1 MRSKKMPK
9 TKFEKVAQSLVERI
23 QRGVYSNMQRLP
35 SEYQL
40 ADEYGVSRLTVRKAI
55 ERLVTAK
62 ILVKDPGKGTYIMST
77 SSSDKVASGRMGLQ
91 SFTEAAETYGKQ
103 SHTQVLDYL
112 PLIRPDKQIEAK
124 LNLRD
129 NPQPEVDE
137 LVRRRFWD
145 DEPMTIEDIV
155 ILHKYVANHQKAD
168 FSHSLFQMLA
178 EVVEIAY
185 SNQEIEA
192 IKVDKRLAELLHVQV
207 GDPVL
212 CVHSLTYTAD
222 GQPIFYDTSYYR
234 ADKYTFKT
242 TLTRLE
248 QGGK

>member
-1 MRSKKMPK
+1 MPK

-23 QRGVYSNMQRLP
+23 QQGIYSNMQRLP

-55 ERLVTAK
+55 ERLVTA

-77 SSSDKVASGRMGLQ
+77 NSSNKVESGRMGLQ

-103 SHTQVLDYL
+103 SRTQVLDYQ
-112 PLIRPDKQIEAK
+112 PLIQPDQRVEEK
-124 LNLRD
+124 LNLRN

-145 DEPMTIEDIV
+145 DDPMTIEDIV
-155 ILHKYVANHQKAD
+155 ILHKYVANHQKND
-168 FSHSLFQMLA
+168 FKHSLFQILA
-178 EVVEIAY
+178 ETVEIAY

-192 IKVDKRLAELLHVQV
+192 IKVDEKLAKLLHVQE
-207 GDPVL
+207 GDPIL

>member
-1 MRSKKMPK
+1 M
-9 TKFEKVAQSLVERI
+9 ERI
-23 QRGVYSNMQRLP
+23 QQGIYSNMQRLP

-62 ILVKDPGKGTYIMST
+62 ILVKDPGKETYIMST
-77 SSSDKVASGRMGLQ
+77 NSSNKVESGRMGLQ

-103 SHTQVLDYL
+103 SRTQVLDYQ
-112 PLIRPDKQIEAK
+112 PLIQPDQRVEEK
-124 LNLRD
+124 LNLRN

-137 LVRRRFWD
+137 LVRRRFWND
-145 DEPMTIEDIV
+145 DPMTIEDIV
-155 ILHKYVANHQKAD
+155 ILHKYVANHQKND
-168 FSHSLFQMLA
+168 FKHSLFQILA
-178 EVVEIAY
+178 ETVEIAY

-192 IKVDKRLAELLHVQV
+192 IKVDEKLAKLLHVQE
-207 GDPVL
+207 GDPIL

>member
-1 MRSKKMPK
+1 MPK

-23 QRGVYSNMQRLP
+23 QQGIYSNMQRLP
-35 SEYQL
+35 SEYKL

-77 SSSDKVASGRMGLQ
+77 NSSNKVESGRMGLQ

-103 SHTQVLDYL
+103 SRTQVLDYQ
-112 PLIRPDKQIEAK
+112 PLIQPDQRVEEK
-124 LNLRD
+124 LNLRN

-145 DEPMTIEDIV
+145 DDPMTIEDIV
-155 ILHKYVANHQKAD
+155 ILHKYVANHQKND
-168 FSHSLFQMLA
+168 FKNSLFQILA
-178 EVVEIAY
+178 ETVEIAY

-192 IKVDKRLAELLHVQV
+192 IKVDEKLAKLLHVQK
-207 GDPVL
+207 GDPIL

>member
-1 MRSKKMPK
+1 MPK

-23 QRGVYSNMQRLP
+23 QQGIYSNMQRLP

-77 SSSDKVASGRMGLQ
+77 NSSNKVESGRMGLQ

-103 SHTQVLDYL
+103 SRTQVLDYQ
-112 PLIRPDKQIEAK
+112 PLTQPDQRVEEK
-124 LNLRD
+124 LNLRN

-145 DEPMTIEDIV
+145 DDPMTIEDIV
-155 ILHKYVANHQKAD
+155 ILHKYVANHQKND
-168 FSHSLFQMLA
+168 FKHSLFQILA
-178 EVVEIAY
+178 ETVEIAY

-192 IKVDKRLAELLHVQV
+192 IKVDEKLAKLLHVQE
-207 GDPVL
+207 GDPIL

-222 GQPIFYDTSYYR
+222 GTNFLRHVLLPGR
-234 ADKYTFKT
+234 
-242 TLTRLE
+242 
-248 QGGK
+248 

>member
-1 MRSKKMPK
+1 MPK

-23 QRGVYSNMQRLP
+23 QQGIYSNMQRLP

-77 SSSDKVASGRMGLQ
+77 NSSNKVESGRMGLQ

-103 SHTQVLDYL
+103 SRTQVLDYQ
-112 PLIRPDKQIEAK
+112 PLIQPDQRVEEK
-124 LNLRD
+124 LNLRN

-145 DEPMTIEDIV
+145 DDPMTIEDIV
-155 ILHKYVANHQKAD
+155 ILHKYVANHQKND
-168 FSHSLFQMLA
+168 FKHSLFQILA
-178 EVVEIAY
+178 ETVEIAY

-192 IKVDKRLAELLHVQV
+192 IKVDEKLAKLLHVQE
-207 GDPVL
+207 GDLIL

>member
-1 MRSKKMPK
+1 MPK

-23 QRGVYSNMQRLP
+23 QQGIYSNMQRLP
-35 SEYQL
+35 SEYQR

-62 ILVKDPGKGTYIMST
+62 ILVKDPGKETYIMST
-77 SSSDKVASGRMGLQ
+77 NSSNKVESGRMGLQ

-103 SHTQVLDYL
+103 SQTQVLDYQ
-112 PLIRPDKQIEAK
+112 PLIQPDQRVEEK
-124 LNLRD
+124 LNLRN

-137 LVRRRFWD
+137 LVRRRFWND
-145 DEPMTIEDIV
+145 DPMTIEDIV
-155 ILHKYVANHQKAD
+155 ILHKYVANHQKND
-168 FSHSLFQMLA
+168 FKHSLFQILA
-178 EVVEIAY
+178 ETVEIAY

-192 IKVDKRLAELLHVQV
+192 IKVDEKLAKLLHVQE
-207 GDPVL
+207 GDPIL

>member
-1 MRSKKMPK
+1 MPK

-23 QRGVYSNMQRLP
+23 QQGIYSNMQRLP

-55 ERLVTAK
+55 EWLVTAK

-77 SSSDKVASGRMGLQ
+77 NSSNKVESGRMGLQ

-103 SHTQVLDYL
+103 SRTQVLDYQ
-112 PLIRPDKQIEAK
+112 PLIQPDQRVEEK
-124 LNLRD
+124 LNLRN

-145 DEPMTIEDIV
+145 DDPMTIEDIV
-155 ILHKYVANHQKAD
+155 ILHKYVANHQKND
-168 FSHSLFQMLA
+168 FKHSLFQILA
-178 EVVEIAY
+178 ETVEIAY

-192 IKVDKRLAELLHVQV
+192 IKVDEKLAKLLHVQE
-207 GDPVL
+207 GDPIL

-234 ADKYTFKT
+234 TDKYTFKT

>member
-1 MRSKKMPK
+1 MPK

-23 QRGVYSNMQRLP
+23 QQGIYSNMQRLP

-55 ERLVTAK
+55 EGLVTAK
-62 ILVKDPGKGTYIMST
+62 ILVKDPGKETYIMST
-77 SSSDKVASGRMGLQ
+77 NSSNKVESGRMGLQ

-103 SHTQVLDYL
+103 SRTQVLDYQ
-112 PLIRPDKQIEAK
+112 PLIQPDQRVEEK
-124 LNLRD
+124 LNLRN

-137 LVRRRFWD
+137 LVRRRFWND
-145 DEPMTIEDIV
+145 DPMTIEDIV
-155 ILHKYVANHQKAD
+155 ILHKYVANHQKND
-168 FSHSLFQMLA
+168 FKHSLFQILA
-178 EVVEIAY
+178 ETVEIAY

-192 IKVDKRLAELLHVQV
+192 IKVDEKLAKLLHVQE
-207 GDPVL
+207 GDPIL

-222 GQPIFYDTSYYR
+222 GQPIFYYTSYYR

>member
-1 MRSKKMPK
+1 M
-9 TKFEKVAQSLVERI
+9 ERI
-23 QRGVYSNMQRLP
+23 QQGIYSNMQRLP

-77 SSSDKVASGRMGLQ
+77 NSSNKVESGRMGLQ

-103 SHTQVLDYL
+103 SRTQVLDYQ
-112 PLIRPDKQIEAK
+112 PLTQPDQRVEEK
-124 LNLRD
+124 LNLRN

-145 DEPMTIEDIV
+145 DDPMTIEDIV
-155 ILHKYVANHQKAD
+155 ILHKYVANHQKND
-168 FSHSLFQMLA
+168 FKHSLFQILA
-178 EVVEIAY
+178 ETVEIAY

-192 IKVDKRLAELLHVQV
+192 IKVDEKLAKLLHVQE
-207 GDPVL
+207 GDPIL

>member
-1 MRSKKMPK
+1 MPK

-23 QRGVYSNMQRLP
+23 QQGIYSNMQRLP

-77 SSSDKVASGRMGLQ
+77 NSSNKVESGRMGLQ

-103 SHTQVLDYL
+103 SRTQVLDYQ
-112 PLIRPDKQIEAK
+112 PLIQPDQRVEEK
-124 LNLRD
+124 LNLRN

-145 DEPMTIEDIV
+145 DDPMTIEDIV
-155 ILHKYVANHQKAD
+155 ILHKYVANHQKND
-168 FSHSLFQMLA
+168 FKHSLFQILA
-178 EVVEIAY
+178 ETDEIAY

-192 IKVDKRLAELLHVQV
+192 IKVDEKLAKLLHVQE
-207 GDPVL
+207 GDPIL

>member
-1 MRSKKMPK
+1 M
-9 TKFEKVAQSLVERI
+9 ERI
-23 QRGVYSNMQRLP
+23 QQGIYSNMQRLP

-62 ILVKDPGKGTYIMST
+62 ILVKDPGKGTYIVST
-77 SSSDKVASGRMGLQ
+77 NSSNKVESGRMGLQ

-103 SHTQVLDYL
+103 SRTQVLDYQ
-112 PLIRPDKQIEAK
+112 PLTQPDQRMEEK
-124 LNLRD
+124 LNLRN

-137 LVRRRFWD
+137 LVRLRFWD
-145 DEPMTIEDIV
+145 DDPMTIEDIV
-155 ILHKYVANHQKAD
+155 ILHKYVANHQKND
-168 FSHSLFQMLA
+168 FKHSLFQILA
-178 EVVEIAY
+178 ETVEIAY

-192 IKVDKRLAELLHVQV
+192 IKVDEKLAKLLHVQE
-207 GDPVL
+207 GDPIL

>member
-1 MRSKKMPK
+1 M
-9 TKFEKVAQSLVERI
+9 ERI
-23 QRGVYSNMQRLP
+23 QQGIYSNMQRLP

-77 SSSDKVASGRMGLQ
+77 NSSNKVESGRMGLQ

-103 SHTQVLDYL
+103 SRTQVLDYQ
-112 PLIRPDKQIEAK
+112 PLIQPDQRVEEK
-124 LNLRD
+124 LNLRN

-137 LVRRRFWD
+137 LVRLRFWD
-145 DEPMTIEDIV
+145 DDPMTIEDIV
-155 ILHKYVANHQKAD
+155 ILHKYVANHQKND
-168 FSHSLFQMLA
+168 FKHSLFQILA
-178 EVVEIAY
+178 ETVEIAY

-192 IKVDKRLAELLHVQV
+192 IKVDEKLAKLLHVQE
-207 GDPVL
+207 GDPIL

>member
-1 MRSKKMPK
+1 MPK
-9 TKFEKVAQSLVERI
+9 SKFEKVAQSLVERI
-23 QRGVYSNMQRLP
+23 QQGIYSNMQRLP

-77 SSSDKVASGRMGLQ
+77 NSSNKVESGRMGLQ

-103 SHTQVLDYL
+103 SRTQVLDYQ
-112 PLIRPDKQIEAK
+112 PLTQPDQRVEEK
-124 LNLRD
+124 LNLRN

-145 DEPMTIEDIV
+145 DDPMTIEDIV
-155 ILHKYVANHQKAD
+155 ILHKYVANHQKND
-168 FSHSLFQMLA
+168 FKHSLFQILS
-178 EVVEIAY
+178 ETVEIAY

-192 IKVDKRLAELLHVQV
+192 IKVDEKLAKLLHVQE
-207 GDPVL
+207 GDPIL

>member
-1 MRSKKMPK
+1 MPK

-23 QRGVYSNMQRLP
+23 QQGIYSNMQRLP

-62 ILVKDPGKGTYIMST
+62 ILVKDPGKVTYIVST
-77 SSSDKVASGRMGLQ
+77 NSSNTVERGRMGLQ

-103 SHTQVLDYL
+103 SRTQVLDYQ
-112 PLIRPDKQIEAK
+112 PLTQPDQRMEEK
-124 LNLRD
+124 LNLRN

-137 LVRRRFWD
+137 LVRLRFWD
-145 DEPMTIEDIV
+145 DDPMTIEDIV
-155 ILHKYVANHQKAD
+155 ILHKYVANHQKND
-168 FSHSLFQMLA
+168 FKHSLFQILA
-178 EVVEIAY
+178 ETVEIAY

-192 IKVDKRLAELLHVQV
+192 IKVDEKLAKLLHVQE
-207 GDPVL
+207 GDPIL

>member
-1 MRSKKMPK
+1 M
-9 TKFEKVAQSLVERI
+9 ERI
-23 QRGVYSNMQRLP
+23 QQGIYSNMQRLP

-55 ERLVTAK
+55 EWLVTAK

-77 SSSDKVASGRMGLQ
+77 NSSNKVESGRMGLQ

-103 SHTQVLDYL
+103 SRTQVLDYQ
-112 PLIRPDKQIEAK
+112 PLIQPDQRVEEK
-124 LNLRD
+124 LNLRN

-145 DEPMTIEDIV
+145 DDPMTIEDIV
-155 ILHKYVANHQKAD
+155 ILHKYVANHQKND
-168 FSHSLFQMLA
+168 FKHSLFQILA
-178 EVVEIAY
+178 ETVEIAY

-192 IKVDKRLAELLHVQV
+192 IKVDEKLAKLLHVQE
-207 GDPVL
+207 GDPIL

>member
-1 MRSKKMPK
+1 MPK

-23 QRGVYSNMQRLP
+23 QQGIYSNMQRLP

-77 SSSDKVASGRMGLQ
+77 NSSNKVESGRMGLQ

-103 SHTQVLDYL
+103 SRTQVLDYQ
-112 PLIRPDKQIEAK
+112 PLIQPDQRVEEK
-124 LNLRD
+124 LNLRN

-145 DEPMTIEDIV
+145 DDPMTIEDIV
-155 ILHKYVANHQKAD
+155 ILHKYVANHQKND
-168 FSHSLFQMLA
+168 FKHSLFQILA
-178 EVVEIAY
+178 ETVEIAY

-192 IKVDKRLAELLHVQV
+192 IKVDEKLAKLLHVQE
-207 GDPVL
+207 GYPIL

>member
-1 MRSKKMPK
+1 MPK

-23 QRGVYSNMQRLP
+23 QQGIYSNMQRLP

-55 ERLVTAK
+55 EWLVTAK

-77 SSSDKVASGRMGLQ
+77 NSSNKVESGRVGLQ

-103 SHTQVLDYL
+103 SRTQVLDYQ
-112 PLIRPDKQIEAK
+112 PLIQPDQRVEEK
-124 LNLRD
+124 LNLRN

-145 DEPMTIEDIV
+145 DDPMTIEDIV
-155 ILHKYVANHQKAD
+155 ILHKYVANHQKND
-168 FSHSLFQMLA
+168 FKHSLFQILA
-178 EVVEIAY
+178 ETVEIAY

-192 IKVDKRLAELLHVQV
+192 IKVDEKLAKLLHVQE
-207 GDPVL
+207 GDPIL

-242 TLTRLE
+242 TLSRLE

>member
-1 MRSKKMPK
+1 MPK

-23 QRGVYSNMQRLP
+23 QQGSYSNMQRLP

-77 SSSDKVASGRMGLQ
+77 NSSNKVESGRMGLQ

-103 SHTQVLDYL
+103 SRTQVLDYQ
-112 PLIRPDKQIEAK
+112 PLTQPDQRMEEK
-124 LNLRD
+124 LNLRN

-137 LVRRRFWD
+137 LVRLRFWD
-145 DEPMTIEDIV
+145 DDPMTIEDIV
-155 ILHKYVANHQKAD
+155 ILHKYVANHQKND
-168 FSHSLFQMLA
+168 FKHSLFQILA
-178 EVVEIAY
+178 ETVEIAY

-192 IKVDKRLAELLHVQV
+192 IKVDEKLAKLLHVQE
-207 GDPVL
+207 GDPIL

>member
-1 MRSKKMPK
+1 MPK

-23 QRGVYSNMQRLP
+23 QQGIYSNMQRLP

-62 ILVKDPGKGTYIMST
+62 ILVKDPGKGTYIVST
-77 SSSDKVASGRMGLQ
+77 NSSNKVESGRMGLQ

-103 SHTQVLDYL
+103 SRTQVLDYQ
-112 PLIRPDKQIEAK
+112 PLIQPDQRVEEK
-124 LNLRD
+124 LNLRN

-137 LVRRRFWD
+137 LVRRRFWND
-145 DEPMTIEDIV
+145 DPMTIEDIV
-155 ILHKYVANHQKAD
+155 ILHKYVANHQKND
-168 FSHSLFQMLA
+168 FKHSLFQILA
-178 EVVEIAY
+178 ETVEIAY

-192 IKVDKRLAELLHVQV
+192 IKVDEKLAKLLHVQE
-207 GDPVL
+207 GDPIL

>member
-1 MRSKKMPK
+1 MPK

-23 QRGVYSNMQRLP
+23 QQGIYSNMQRLP

-55 ERLVTAK
+55 EWLVTAK

-77 SSSDKVASGRMGLQ
+77 NSSNKVESGRMGLQ

-103 SHTQVLDYL
+103 SRTQVLDYQ
-112 PLIRPDKQIEAK
+112 PLTQPDQRVEEK
-124 LNLRD
+124 LNLRN

-145 DEPMTIEDIV
+145 DDPMTIEDIV
-155 ILHKYVANHQKAD
+155 ILHKYVANHQKND
-168 FSHSLFQMLA
+168 FKHSLFQILA
-178 EVVEIAY
+178 ETVEIAY

-192 IKVDKRLAELLHVQV
+192 IKVDEKLAKLLHVQE
-207 GDPVL
+207 GDPIL

>member
-1 MRSKKMPK
+1 
-9 TKFEKVAQSLVERI
+9 
-23 QRGVYSNMQRLP
+23 
-35 SEYQL
+35 
-40 ADEYGVSRLTVRKAI
+40 
-55 ERLVTAK
+55 K

-77 SSSDKVASGRMGLQ
+77 NSSNKVESGRMGLQ

-103 SHTQVLDYL
+103 SRTQVLDYQ
-112 PLIRPDKQIEAK
+112 PLIQPDQRVEEK
-124 LNLRD
+124 LNLRN

-137 LVRRRFWD
+137 LVRLRFWD
-145 DEPMTIEDIV
+145 DDPMTIEDIV
-155 ILHKYVANHQKAD
+155 ILHKYVANHQKND
-168 FSHSLFQMLA
+168 FKHSLFQILA
-178 EVVEIAY
+178 ETVEIAY

-192 IKVDKRLAELLHVQV
+192 IKVDEKLAKLLHVQE
-207 GDPVL
+207 GDPIL

>member
-1 MRSKKMPK
+1 MPK

-23 QRGVYSNMQRLP
+23 QQGIYSNMQRLP

-62 ILVKDPGKGTYIMST
+62 ILVNDPGKGTYIMST
-77 SSSDKVASGRMGLQ
+77 NSSNKVESGRMGLQ

-103 SHTQVLDYL
+103 SRTQVLDYQ
-112 PLIRPDKQIEAK
+112 PLTQPDQRMEEK
-124 LNLRD
+124 LNLRN

-137 LVRRRFWD
+137 LVRLRFWD
-145 DEPMTIEDIV
+145 DDPMTIEDIV
-155 ILHKYVANHQKAD
+155 ILHKYVANHQKND
-168 FSHSLFQMLA
+168 FKHSLFQILA
-178 EVVEIAY
+178 ETVEIAY

-192 IKVDKRLAELLHVQV
+192 IKVDEKLAKLLHVQE
-207 GDPVL
+207 GDPIL

>member
-1 MRSKKMPK
+1 MPK

-23 QRGVYSNMQRLP
+23 QQGIYSNMQRLP

-77 SSSDKVASGRMGLQ
+77 NSSNKVESGRMGLQ

-103 SHTQVLDYL
+103 SRTQVLDYQ
-112 PLIRPDKQIEAK
+112 PLTQPDQRMEEK
-124 LNLRD
+124 LNLRN

-137 LVRRRFWD
+137 LVRLRFWD
-145 DEPMTIEDIV
+145 DDPMTIEDIV
-155 ILHKYVANHQKAD
+155 ILHKYVANHQKND
-168 FSHSLFQMLA
+168 FKHSLFQILA
-178 EVVEIAY
+178 ETVEIAY

-192 IKVDKRLAELLHVQV
+192 IKVDEKLAKLLHVQE
-207 GDPVL
+207 GDPIL

>member
-1 MRSKKMPK
+1 MPK

-23 QRGVYSNMQRLP
+23 QQGIYSNMQRLP

-62 ILVKDPGKGTYIMST
+62 ILVKDPGKETYIMST
-77 SSSDKVASGRMGLQ
+77 NSSNKVESGRMGLQ

-103 SHTQVLDYL
+103 SRTQVLDYQ
-112 PLIRPDKQIEAK
+112 PLIQPDQRVEEK
-124 LNLRD
+124 LNLRN

-137 LVRRRFWD
+137 LVRRRFWND
-145 DEPMTIEDIV
+145 DPMTIEDIV
-155 ILHKYVANHQKAD
+155 ILHKYVANHQKND
-168 FSHSLFQMLA
+168 FKHSLFQILA
-178 EVVEIAY
+178 ETVEIAY

-192 IKVDKRLAELLHVQV
+192 IKVDEKLAKLLHVQE
-207 GDPVL
+207 GDPIL

>member
-1 MRSKKMPK
+1 MPK

-23 QRGVYSNMQRLP
+23 QQGIYSNMQRLP

-77 SSSDKVASGRMGLQ
+77 NSSNKVESGRMGLQ

-103 SHTQVLDYL
+103 SRTQVLDYQ
-112 PLIRPDKQIEAK
+112 PLFQPDQRVEEK
-124 LNLRD
+124 LNLRN

-145 DEPMTIEDIV
+145 DDPMTIEDIV
-155 ILHKYVANHQKAD
+155 ILHKYVANHQKND
-168 FSHSLFQMLA
+168 FKHSLFQILA
-178 EVVEIAY
+178 ETVEIAY

-192 IKVDKRLAELLHVQV
+192 IKVDEKLAKLLHVQE
-207 GDPVL
+207 GDPIL

>member
-1 MRSKKMPK
+1 MPK

-23 QRGVYSNMQRLP
+23 QQGIYSNMQRLP

-62 ILVKDPGKGTYIMST
+62 ILVKDPGKETYIMST
-77 SSSDKVASGRMGLQ
+77 NSSNKVESGRMGLQ

-103 SHTQVLDYL
+103 SRTQVLDYQ
-112 PLIRPDKQIEAK
+112 PLTQPDQRMEEK
-124 LNLRD
+124 LNLRN

-137 LVRRRFWD
+137 LVRLRFWD
-145 DEPMTIEDIV
+145 DDPMTIEDIV
-155 ILHKYVANHQKAD
+155 ILHKYVANHQKND
-168 FSHSLFQMLA
+168 FKHSLFQILA
-178 EVVEIAY
+178 ETVEIAY

-192 IKVDKRLAELLHVQV
+192 IKVDEKLAKLLHVQE
-207 GDPVL
+207 GDPIL

>member
-1 MRSKKMPK
+1 M
-9 TKFEKVAQSLVERI
+9 ERI
-23 QRGVYSNMQRLP
+23 QQGIYSNMQRLP

-62 ILVKDPGKGTYIMST
+62 ILVKDPGKGTYIVST
-77 SSSDKVASGRMGLQ
+77 NSSNKVESGRMGLQ

-103 SHTQVLDYL
+103 SRTQVLDYQ
-112 PLIRPDKQIEAK
+112 PLTQPDQRMEEK
-124 LNLRD
+124 LNLRN

-137 LVRRRFWD
+137 LVRLRFWD
-145 DEPMTIEDIV
+145 DDPMTIEDIV
-155 ILHKYVANHQKAD
+155 ILHKYVANHQKND
-168 FSHSLFQMLA
+168 FKHSLFQILA
-178 EVVEIAY
+178 ETVEIAY

-192 IKVDKRLAELLHVQV
+192 IKVDEKLAKLLHIQE
-207 GDPVL
+207 GDPIL

>member
-1 MRSKKMPK
+1 M
-9 TKFEKVAQSLVERI
+9 ERI
-23 QRGVYSNMQRLP
+23 QQGIYSNMQRLP

-77 SSSDKVASGRMGLQ
+77 NSSNKVESGRMGLQ

-103 SHTQVLDYL
+103 SRTQVLDYQ
-112 PLIRPDKQIEAK
+112 PLTQPDQRMEEK
-124 LNLRD
+124 LNLRN

-137 LVRRRFWD
+137 LVRLRFWD
-145 DEPMTIEDIV
+145 DDPMTIEDIV
-155 ILHKYVANHQKAD
+155 ILHKYVANHQKND
-168 FSHSLFQMLA
+168 FKHSLFQILA
-178 EVVEIAY
+178 ETVEIAY

-192 IKVDKRLAELLHVQV
+192 IKVDEKLAKLLHVQE
-207 GDPVL
+207 GDPIL

>member
-1 MRSKKMPK
+1 MPK

-23 QRGVYSNMQRLP
+23 QQGIYSNMQRLP

-62 ILVKDPGKGTYIMST
+62 ILVKDPGKGTYIVST
-77 SSSDKVASGRMGLQ
+77 NSSNKVESGRMGLQ

-103 SHTQVLDYL
+103 SRTQVLDYQ
-112 PLIRPDKQIEAK
+112 PLTQPDQRMEEK
-124 LNLRD
+124 LNLRN

-137 LVRRRFWD
+137 LVRLRFWD
-145 DEPMTIEDIV
+145 DDPMTIEDIV
-155 ILHKYVANHQKAD
+155 ILHKYVANHQKND
-168 FSHSLFQMLA
+168 FKHSLFQILA
-178 EVVEIAY
+178 ETVEIAY

-192 IKVDKRLAELLHVQV
+192 IKVDEKLAKLLHVQE
-207 GDPVL
+207 GDPIL

>member
-1 MRSKKMPK
+1 MPK

-23 QRGVYSNMQRLP
+23 QQGIYSNMQRLP

-77 SSSDKVASGRMGLQ
+77 NSSNKVESGRMGLQ

-103 SHTQVLDYL
+103 SRTQVLDYQ
-112 PLIRPDKQIEAK
+112 PLTQPDQRMEEK
-124 LNLRD
+124 LNLRN

-137 LVRRRFWD
+137 LVRLRFWD
-145 DEPMTIEDIV
+145 DDPMTIEDIV
-155 ILHKYVANHQKAD
+155 ILHKYVANHQKND
-168 FSHSLFQMLA
+168 FKHSLFQILA
-178 EVVEIAY
+178 ETVEIAY

-192 IKVDKRLAELLHVQV
+192 IKVDEKLAKLLHVQE
-207 GDPVL
+207 GDPIL

-248 QGGK
+248 QGEK

>member
-1 MRSKKMPK
+1 MPK

-23 QRGVYSNMQRLP
+23 QQGIYSNMQRLP

-77 SSSDKVASGRMGLQ
+77 NSSNKVESGRMGLK

-103 SHTQVLDYL
+103 SRTQVLDYQ
-112 PLIRPDKQIEAK
+112 PLIQPDQRVEEK
-124 LNLRD
+124 LNLRN

-137 LVRRRFWD
+137 LVRLRFWD
-145 DEPMTIEDIV
+145 DDPMTIEDIV
-155 ILHKYVANHQKAD
+155 ILHKYVANHQKND
-168 FSHSLFQMLA
+168 FKHSLFQILA
-178 EVVEIAY
+178 ETVEIAY

-192 IKVDKRLAELLHVQV
+192 IKVDEKLAKLLHVQE
-207 GDPVL
+207 GDPIL

>member
-1 MRSKKMPK
+1 MPK

-23 QRGVYSNMQRLP
+23 QQGIYSNMQRLP

-77 SSSDKVASGRMGLQ
+77 NSSNKVESGRMGLQ

-103 SHTQVLDYL
+103 SRTQVLDYQ
-112 PLIRPDKQIEAK
+112 PLIQPDQRVEE
-124 LNLRD
+124 NLRN

-145 DEPMTIEDIV
+145 DDPMTIEDIV
-155 ILHKYVANHQKAD
+155 ILHKYVANHQKND
-168 FSHSLFQMLA
+168 FKHSLFQILA
-178 EVVEIAY
+178 ETVEIAY

-192 IKVDKRLAELLHVQV
+192 IKVDEKLAKLLHVQE
-207 GDPVL
+207 GDPIL

>member
-1 MRSKKMPK
+1 MPK

-23 QRGVYSNMQRLP
+23 QQGIYSNMQRLP

-55 ERLVTAK
+55 EWLVTAK

-77 SSSDKVASGRMGLQ
+77 NSSNKVESGRMGLQ

-103 SHTQVLDYL
+103 SRTQVLDYQ
-112 PLIRPDKQIEAK
+112 PLIQPDQRVEEK
-124 LNLRD
+124 LNLRN

-137 LVRRRFWD
+137 LVRRRFWND
-145 DEPMTIEDIV
+145 DPMTIEDIV
-155 ILHKYVANHQKAD
+155 ILHKYVANHQKND
-168 FSHSLFQMLA
+168 FKHSLFQILA
-178 EVVEIAY
+178 ETVEIAY

-192 IKVDKRLAELLHVQV
+192 IKVDEKLAKLLHVQE
-207 GDPVL
+207 GDPIL

>member
-1 MRSKKMPK
+1 MPK

-23 QRGVYSNMQRLP
+23 QQGIYSNMQRLP

-77 SSSDKVASGRMGLQ
+77 NSSNKVESGRMGLQ

-103 SHTQVLDYL
+103 SRTQVLDYQ
-112 PLIRPDKQIEAK
+112 PLIQPDQRVEEK
-124 LNLRD
+124 LNLRN

-145 DEPMTIEDIV
+145 DDPMTIEDIV
-155 ILHKYVANHQKAD
+155 ILHKYVANHQKND
-168 FSHSLFQMLA
+168 FKNSLFQILA
-178 EVVEIAY
+178 ETVEIAY

-192 IKVDKRLAELLHVQV
+192 IKVDEKLAKLLHVQK
-207 GDPVL
+207 GDPIL

>member
-1 MRSKKMPK
+1 MPK

-23 QRGVYSNMQRLP
+23 QQGIYSNMQRLP

-77 SSSDKVASGRMGLQ
+77 NSSNKVESGRMGLQ

-103 SHTQVLDYL
+103 SQTQVLDYQ
-112 PLIRPDKQIEAK
+112 PLIRPDQRVEEK
-124 LNLRD
+124 LNLRN
-129 NPQPEVDE
+129 NPQLEVDE

-145 DEPMTIEDIV
+145 DDPMTIEDIV
-155 ILHKYVANHQKAD
+155 ILHKYVANHQKND
-168 FSHSLFQMLA
+168 FKHSLFQILA
-178 EVVEIAY
+178 ETVEIAY

-192 IKVDKRLAELLHVQV
+192 IKVDEKLAKLLHVQE
-207 GDPVL
+207 GDPIL

>member
-1 MRSKKMPK
+1 MPK

-23 QRGVYSNMQRLP
+23 QQGIYSNMQRLP

-77 SSSDKVASGRMGLQ
+77 NSSNKVESGRMGLQ

-103 SHTQVLDYL
+103 SRTQVLDYQ
-112 PLIRPDKQIEAK
+112 PVNQPDQRMEEK
-124 LNLRD
+124 LNLRN

-137 LVRRRFWD
+137 LVRLRFWD
-145 DEPMTIEDIV
+145 DDPMTIEDIV
-155 ILHKYVANHQKAD
+155 ILHKYVANHQKND
-168 FSHSLFQMLA
+168 FKHSLFQILA
-178 EVVEIAY
+178 ETVEIAY

-192 IKVDKRLAELLHVQV
+192 IKVDEKLAKLLHVQE
-207 GDPVL
+207 GDPIL

>member
-1 MRSKKMPK
+1 MPK

-23 QRGVYSNMQRLP
+23 QQGIYSNMQRLP

-77 SSSDKVASGRMGLQ
+77 NSSNKVESGRMGLQ

-103 SHTQVLDYL
+103 SRTQVLDYQ
-112 PLIRPDKQIEAK
+112 PLIQPDQRVEEK
-124 LNLRD
+124 LNLRN

-137 LVRRRFWD
+137 LVRLRFWD
-145 DEPMTIEDIV
+145 DDPMTIEDIV
-155 ILHKYVANHQKAD
+155 ILHKYVANHQKND
-168 FSHSLFQMLA
+168 FKHSLFQILA
-178 EVVEIAY
+178 ETVEIAY

-192 IKVDKRLAELLHVQV
+192 IKVDEKLAKLLHVQE
-207 GDPVL
+207 GDPIL

-248 QGGK
+248 QGDRKSVV

>member
-1 MRSKKMPK
+1 MPK

-23 QRGVYSNMQRLP
+23 QQGIYSNMQRLP

-77 SSSDKVASGRMGLQ
+77 NSSNKVESGRMGLQ
-91 SFTEAAETYGKQ
+91 IFTEAAETYGKQ
-103 SHTQVLDYL
+103 SRTQVLDYQ
-112 PLIRPDKQIEAK
+112 PLIQPDQRVEEK
-124 LNLRD
+124 LNLRN

-145 DEPMTIEDIV
+145 DDPMTIEDIV
-155 ILHKYVANHQKAD
+155 ILHKYVANHQKND
-168 FSHSLFQMLA
+168 FKHSLFQILA
-178 EVVEIAY
+178 ETVEISY

-192 IKVDKRLAELLHVQV
+192 IKVDEKLAKLLHVQE
-207 GDPVL
+207 GDPIL

>member
-1 MRSKKMPK
+1 MPK

-23 QRGVYSNMQRLP
+23 QQGIYSNMQRLP

-77 SSSDKVASGRMGLQ
+77 NSSNKVESGRMGLQ

-103 SHTQVLDYL
+103 SRTQVLDYQ
-112 PLIRPDKQIEAK
+112 PLTQPDQRVEEK
-124 LNLRD
+124 LNLRN

-145 DEPMTIEDIV
+145 DDPMTIEDIV
-155 ILHKYVANHQKAD
+155 ILHMYVANHQKND
-168 FSHSLFQMLA
+168 FKHSLFQILA
-178 EVVEIAY
+178 ETVEIAY

-192 IKVDKRLAELLHVQV
+192 IKVDEKLAKLLHVQE
-207 GDPVL
+207 GDPIL